1 MPYTTNAMVGLAHSA
16 SLATARDCAWS
27 SQATAHLLAAT
38 GCSGPAHRGS
48 AGTGNCPIF
57 LRGVGNTVAD
67 QPAYLRLLRRLAH
80 RQPLPCRDLPDGAS
94 RPAQCCL

>member
-48 AGTGNCPIF
+48 AGTGNCPIKHQE
-57 LRGVGNTVAD
+57 VVNTVAD

-80 RQPLPCRDLPDGAS
+80 RQPQTNRNKPNRTT